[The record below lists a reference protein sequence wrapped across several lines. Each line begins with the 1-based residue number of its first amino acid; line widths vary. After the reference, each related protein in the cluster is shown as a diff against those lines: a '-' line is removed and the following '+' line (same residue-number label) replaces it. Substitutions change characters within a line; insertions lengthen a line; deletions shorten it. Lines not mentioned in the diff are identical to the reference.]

1 MNKTKLKILH
11 SALKLFN
18 EAGTIKIVIQKIADE
33 AEISIG
39 NLTYHFKNKEAI
51 IVGLFDIVSEDVDNI
66 FLEMPLIPSE
76 EEVVQIE
83 LKLFKIQDKYRFM
96 FLDTL
101 SLIKVSPNIACKFR
115 ENMEHQINLIYTL
128 MKLGV
133 MMKTYK
139 EEAYEG
145 HFMQLSKVIWNLYFN
160 RITRAEV
167 MNENY
172 GLIELGKDI
181 WMVIQPYL
189 TQEGS
194 VKYKAILD
202 IELKK
207 LEQTNKESIDQ

>member
-18 EAGTIKIVIQKIADE
+18 EAGTIKIIIQKIADE

-51 IVGLFDIVSEDVDNI
+51 IVGLFDVVNEDVNNI
-66 FLEMPLIPSE
+66 FLEMSLVPSE

-83 LKLFKIQDKYRFM
+83 LKLFEIQDKYRFM

-101 SLIKVSPNIACKFR
+101 SLIQVSPSIAIKFR
-115 ENMEHQINLIYTL
+115 DNMKHQINLIYTL
-128 MKLGV
+128 MRLGV

-139 EEAYEG
+139 EEKYEG
-145 HFMQLSKVIWNLYFN
+145 YFMQLSKVIWNLYFN

-167 MNENY
+167 MGEDY
-172 GLIELGKDI
+172 GLVELGKDI
-181 WMVIQPYL
+181 WMIIQPCL
-189 TQEGS
+189 TDEGR

-202 IELKK
+202 FELEKIEKF
-207 LEQTNKESIDQ
+207 NKV

>member
-1 MNKTKLKILH
+1 MNKTKLKILN

-33 AEISIG
+33 AGISIG

-51 IVGLFDIVSEDVDNI
+51 IVGLFDIVSKDIDAV
-66 FLEMPLIPSE
+66 FFKMSLIPSE

-83 LKLFKIQDKYRFM
+83 LSLFEIQNKYRFM

-101 SLIKVSPNIACKFR
+101 SLIKVSPNIAQKFR

-160 RITRAEV
+160 RITRAEI
-167 MNENY
+167 MNDNY
-172 GLIELGKDI
+172 GLIELGQDI
-181 WMVIQPYL
+181 WMLIQPCL
-189 TQEGS
+189 TDEGKK
-194 VKYKAILD
+194 KYKTILD
-202 IELKK
+202 AELEKIKK
-207 LEQTNKESIDQ
+207 TNKVKLY

>member
-66 FLEMPLIPSE
+66 FLKMPLIPSE

-83 LKLFKIQDKYRFM
+83 LRLFEIQNKYRFM

-101 SLIKVSPNIACKFR
+101 SLIKVSPSIAVKFR
-115 ENMEHQINLIYTL
+115 ENMEHQIDLIYTL
-128 MKLGV
+128 MRLGV

-139 EEAYEG
+139 EEEYEG

-167 MNENY
+167 MGEDY
-172 GLIELGKDI
+172 GLVELGKDI
-181 WMVIQPYL
+181 WMLIQPCL
-189 TQEGS
+189 TEEGRL
-194 VKYKAILD
+194 KYKTILD
-202 IELKK
+202 VELAKIEKS
-207 LEQTNKESIDQ
+207 NKV